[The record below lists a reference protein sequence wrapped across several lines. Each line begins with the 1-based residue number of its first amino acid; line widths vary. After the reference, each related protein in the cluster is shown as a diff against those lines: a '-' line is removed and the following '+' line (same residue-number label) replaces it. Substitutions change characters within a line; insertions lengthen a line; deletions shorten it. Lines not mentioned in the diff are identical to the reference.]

1 MAVLHVFIFSFFLS
15 LYFALF
21 FALVESISK
30 ENPSI
35 VGTDLMTFL
44 RREQRAKLNG
54 DNRWALFDKKSP
66 ERVGVGSIL
75 KVTYC
80 TSRTESSRPASFV
93 GVLLAVRRNEA
104 DPTFILRSVVD
115 GVGVEQLFPVF
126 SPMINSIEVVKKAIK
141 QKSNKAYW
149 LREKP
154 EKALE
159 FITPKRK

>member
-1 MAVLHVFIFSFFLS
+1 MFLCSHWDKQVFQRTPRTLS
-15 LYFALF
+15 YFI
-21 FALVESISK
+21 ESISK
-30 ENPSI
+30 ETPQV
-35 VGTDLMTFL
+35 VGTNLITFL
-44 RREQRAKLNG
+44 RREQRAALNA
-54 DNRWALFDKKSP
+54 DNRWSIFDKKSA
-66 ERVGVGSIL
+66 EKVGVGSIL

-80 TSRTESSRPASFV
+80 TSKTESNRPSTFV
-93 GVLLAVRRNEA
+93 GVLIAVRRNEV

-126 SPMINSIEVVKKAIK
+126 SPMISSIEVVKKAIK

-159 FITPKRK
+159 FITAKRK